1 MESDS
6 HSEESSSEGNETVA
20 ATTNCENVAGIRSA
34 RNNPFL
40 IDKADKDCEDA
51 TGFESSN
58 DLSEE
63 PDIKLQRPAS
73 ESVFTDLICLSE
85 VDSIDLKIG
94 ETQTSSMMT
103 SGIEVLDSSDI
114 EIIREERGSAD
125 SIEIL
130 ESSVSMTSDQ
140 RIDSPTNERD
150 DKTTRDSD
158 VLKSDVDMTLECSTS
173 NGPHHSSSAEVDDSR
188 VNPQDAGDTTTLK
201 SGSSNDIE
209 SRGDTPVSNTS
220 DSSHSGAHPNV
231 GYSKLQESNPSSYSP
246 SPYDSPTHVTL
257 ASAQSQPPA
266 PSGDP
271 EHARPESLSL
281 PRSLQFCDRQRLTK
295 KESYSSLSEY
305 SSRSG
310 SMDALIEAATST
322 PLHTQGTVCVEGE
335 MTTFIA
341 HGFNE
346 LIKKGKGEIYCA
358 LFQSLWY
365 KVFLLFLLLLP
376 MFCPLPRWLNSS
388 D

>member
-1 MESDS
+1 METDS
-6 HSEESSSEGNETVA
+6 HSEDGSVEGDETVTA
-20 ATTNCENVAGIRSA
+20 ETNHENVVGVRSA

-40 IDKADKDCEDA
+40 VDEEDKDSENA
-51 TGFESSN
+51 VGFESPN
-58 DLSEE
+58 DALN
-63 PDIKLQRPAS
+63 PDGESQRPAS
-73 ESVFTDLICLSE
+73 ESVLTDSMCQSE
-85 VDSIDLKIG
+85 VDSIDLKSS
-94 ETQTSSMMT
+94 ETLVSSMMT

-130 ESSVSMTSDQ
+130 ESSASLTPGE
-140 RIDSPTNERD
+140 RTDSLLNEHS
-150 DKTTRDSD
+150 DKT
-158 VLKSDVDMTLECSTS
+158 VLDNSHVDTTLECSTS
-173 NGPHHSSSAEVDDSR
+173 NGTHHSSPVEAGDGHVT
-188 VNPQDAGDTTTLK
+188 QDAGDTMTLK
-201 SGSSNDIE
+201 SGSSNE
-209 SRGDTPVSNTS
+209 VQSRGDTPVSNTS
-220 DSSHSGAHPNV
+220 DSSHSSAHPNV

-257 ASAQSQPPA
+257 AAAQSQPPA
-266 PSGDP
+266 PIGDT

-310 SMDALIEAATST
+310 SMDALIEQATST
-322 PLHTQGTVCVEGE
+322 PLHTQGTVSVEGE

-346 LIKKGKGEIYCA
+346 LIKKGRGELYCA
-358 LFQSLWY
+358 LFRACGIRLSF
-365 KVFLLFLLLLP
+365 VFLLLMFWSLP
-376 MFCPLPRWLNSS
+376 

>member
-6 HSEESSSEGNETVA
+6 HSEDGSVEGQETVTA
-20 ATTNCENVAGIRSA
+20 ETNCDIVVGARST

-40 IDKADKDCEDA
+40 VDEEEGKDSENA
-51 TGFESSN
+51 LGFESPN
-58 DLSEE
+58 DFSKPDSES
-63 PDIKLQRPAS
+63 QRPTSDSAY
-73 ESVFTDLICLSE
+73 TDSMCQSE

-94 ETQTSSMMT
+94 ENLTSSMMT

-130 ESSVSMTSDQ
+130 ESSVSATSDQ
-140 RIDSPTNERD
+140 RTDSPVDERGD
-150 DKTTRDSD
+150 LTLLDSD
-158 VLKSDVDMTLECSTS
+158 VIDSSVDTTLECSTS
-173 NGPHHSSSAEVDDSR
+173 NGVHHSSPAEPD
-188 VNPQDAGDTTTLK
+188 NGHATQDAGDTTTLK
-201 SGSSNDIE
+201 SGSSNDVP

-220 DSSHSGAHPNV
+220 DSSGAHPNV

-257 ASAQSQPPA
+257 AAAQSQPPVSS
-266 PSGDP
+266 SGDT

-281 PRSLQFCDRQRLTK
+281 PRSLQFCDRQLLAK

-322 PLHTQGTVCVEGE
+322 PLHTQGTVSVEGE

-346 LIKKGKGEIYCA
+346 LIKKGRGELYCA
-358 LFQSLWY
+358 LYRSFWY
-365 KVFLLFLLLLP
+365 KVSFFWV
-376 MFCPLPRWLNSS
+376 FC
-388 D
+388 